1 MILPKEQ
8 RKSIKLM
15 FLDSLRMMP
24 SSLDKLSANLMRSGG
39 VSAFKNTLS
48 EIGEDKFNNL
58 VIWEKEKV
66 KNKKQTIVDENYTV
80 QYNNYDEK
88 SIVKKTKGVF
98 PYEYVDS
105 WEKI

>member
-1 MILPKEQ
+1 
-8 RKSIKLM
+8 
-15 FLDSLRMMP
+15 MMP

-66 KNKKQTIVDENYTV
+66 KNKKTNY
-80 QYNNYDEK
+80 
-88 SIVKKTKGVF
+88 SR
-98 PYEYVDS
+98 
-105 WEKI
+105 